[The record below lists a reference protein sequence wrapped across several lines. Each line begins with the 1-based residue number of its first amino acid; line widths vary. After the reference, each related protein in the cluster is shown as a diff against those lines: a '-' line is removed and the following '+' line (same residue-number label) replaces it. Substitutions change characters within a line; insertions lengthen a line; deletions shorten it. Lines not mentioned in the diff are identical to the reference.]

1 MTEPEIVVQHD
12 AETLAASVADR
23 TVATL
28 AAAITAR
35 GQAHLVV
42 TGGGILEAVFSALAP
57 RAEAL
62 DWSAV
67 HVWWGDERY
76 VPAGSDERNDVP
88 AMSKLFAL
96 VPLDPQRLHRMPAS
110 DAGFPD
116 AEAAADAYA
125 AELADAAPEGQGVP
139 PFDVVLLGVGPDGH
153 CASLFPGYPGT
164 TVDDRWVIAVHD
176 SPKPPPVR
184 LSLTFPALDAAAEV
198 WFVVS
203 GDKKADAVA
212 KAVGGQDVPSAHPHG
227 REATRWLLDEAA
239 ASQLDAG

>member
-1 MTEPEIVVQHD
+1 M
-12 AETLAASVADR
+12 
-23 TVATL
+23 
-28 AAAITAR
+28 
-35 GQAHLVV
+35 

-76 VPAGSDERNDVP
+76 VAGRQRRAQRRAGDVEAVRPRPDRPAAAAP
-88 AMSKLFAL
+88 
-96 VPLDPQRLHRMPAS
+96 
-110 DAGFPD
+110 DAGLRRRVSPTPRRRPTPTPRSWRTRRPRGR
-116 AEAAADAYA
+116 ACR
-125 AELADAAPEGQGVP
+125 PSTWSCSGS
-139 PFDVVLLGVGPDGH
+139 GPDGH

-164 TVDDRWVIAVHD
+164 KVDDRWVIAVHD
-176 SPKPPPVR
+176 SPKPPPDR

-212 KAVGGQDVPSAHPHG
+212 KALGGQDVPSAHPHG

-239 ASQLDAG
+239 AVGQLDAG